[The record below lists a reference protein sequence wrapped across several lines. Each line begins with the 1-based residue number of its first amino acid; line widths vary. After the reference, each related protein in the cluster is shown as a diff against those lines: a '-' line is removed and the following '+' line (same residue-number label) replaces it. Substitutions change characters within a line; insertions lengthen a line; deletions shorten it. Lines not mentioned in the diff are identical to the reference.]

1 MEGCETLNG
10 GVRDTMSQSFGVDE
24 IQRDAVTVNVWRK
37 HSFNGGR
44 QVLDSTALL
53 QPSSLNCILSI
64 LSKETSLTMIILFGV
79 ESLSQAHPSSPFFF
93 MLLLLLMIFYA
104 LFLFLS
110 HGVLGAFDKK
120 RGYIKL

>member
-1 MEGCETLNG
+1 MEGCEKLNG

-44 QVLDSTALL
+44 QVLDSSALL

-79 ESLSQAHPSSPFFF
+79 ESLSQAHPSSPFLFGVVVVDF
-93 MLLLLLMIFYA
+93 LCLVSLLIA
-104 LFLFLS
+104 WR
-110 HGVLGAFDKK
+110 LGCV
-120 RGYIKL
+120 